1 MTNSV
6 QKDVAG
12 PDWPLGFIAV
22 ATPGTPVGIMSL
34 VDPSGVN
41 DPATPTPGTAG
52 AAEYSS
58 RAYQIQFQG
67 FKPGGAKGGFIFN
80 AGFVYVVRRPVGA
93 GSGGH
98 GDAGCIVAILGPGD
112 TYFLDAAPTNRNVWS
127 PYRYSI
133 DADNA
138 GDGALVTLVIQ

>member
-6 QKDVAG
+6 QQDVNG

-22 ATPGTPVGIMSL
+22 ATPGVPVGIMSL
-34 VDPSGVN
+34 VDPTSVN
-41 DPATPTPGTAG
+41 DPASPTAPTS
-52 AAEYSS
+52 AEYTR

-67 FKPGGAKGGFIFN
+67 FKPGGSKGGSIMN
-80 AGFVYVVRRPVGA
+80 AGFIYVVRRPVGA

-98 GDAGCIVAILGPGD
+98 GDTGCIVAIVGPGD

-127 PYRYSI
+127 PYRYLL

-138 GDGALVTLVIQ
+138 GDGAQVTLIIQ